1 MARLP
6 EKSRLKSRLPSPFL
20 HRLVFLFYFPFLVS
34 PLLFGGSGVTVFA
47 LFFIFFHP
55 SSVAHSSHWKE
66 ASLTQEDGKDVPSFY
81 TIRHTSSLLDTS
93 FPRFCQRQAQCQ
105 SRCSIRDTCFCKNK
119 NRCYIPTAIENRRLD
134 PNTRNRTCITGYQ
147 IVIELHSNGNDAEN
161 SSFACVLYVFP
172 TEKCIIL

>member
-1 MARLP
+1 MARLT

-20 HRLVFLFYFPFLVS
+20 HRPVFLFYFPFLVS
-34 PLLFGGSGVTVFA
+34 PSLFGGSGVTVFA

-93 FPRFCQRQAQCQ
+93 LPRFCQRQAQCQ
-105 SRCSIRDTCFCKNK
+105 SKCSIRDMICAFARTRTNVI
-119 NRCYIPTAIENRRLD
+119 YRRLSRIVAWILILVSHLYRRLSD
-134 PNTRNRTCITGYQ
+134 RWSNYISMAMTRKIRDLRMSCTFFRQKN
-147 IVIELHSNGNDAEN
+147 V
-161 SSFACVLYVFP
+161 
-172 TEKCIIL
+172 